1 MSQFSFRFP
10 KSSKINPP
18 PIALQGVGRLR
29 INYKVLG
36 FQLVT
41 SWIVFIKK
49 VSNECGTKPVSH
61 LFKRWNI
68 NIIKILTRALSSIY
82 PLYRDCT
89 RDFKWPY
96 IYHLCS
102 QRFPINLWSS
112 TKEKCKCYSLCSNW
126 RVNAWVQFKLN
137 IYQ

>member
-18 PIALQGVGRLR
+18 PITLKGVGRLR

-68 NIIKILTRALSSIY
+68 NIIKILTRALSILFRGTVRVISSDPTFTIY
-82 PLYRDCT
+82 VHKDSLSTFDHRREKSASVNLYVQT
-89 RDFKWPY
+89 GEWTLEF
-96 IYHLCS
+96 
-102 QRFPINLWSS
+102 
-112 TKEKCKCYSLCSNW
+112 SLN
-126 RVNAWVQFKLN
+126 
-137 IYQ
+137 